1 MKLSLIRFP
10 WETIERGQ
18 GFFIP
23 CLDTDAVREIGL
35 RKAVLCRVLDA
46 RAKTGIYEGFTG
58 VFFFRLPDRKP
69 RPLDSAP
76 P

>member
-1 MKLSLIRFP
+1 MKQSLIRFP

-23 CLDTDAVREIGL
+23 CLDTDAIRELGL
-35 RKAVLCRVLDA
+35 RKAVLRRVLDA

-58 VFFFRLPDRKP
+58 VFFFRLPDKKP
-69 RPLDSAP
+69 RPPGSVP